1 MEPNAAR
8 VPRRMA
14 RQRWI
19 GAMITVLILAAG
31 VAWWAGAVT
40 PRFGP
45 GGGSEYGAHRGTI
58 FYGIS
63 LRNAGYLPVAIID
76 AGRSGA
82 GLELT
87 AVDGDFPIT
96 LRRGEE
102 IRIKLHYRVTDCAAV
117 TSDAWPVPVTVERL
131 WGAETVN
138 IALPPQRQSEW
149 QGPDLPMLRVARNGP
164 VEWQRSQAD
173 MACALLD

>member
-1 MEPNAAR
+1 MEPNTAR
-8 VPRRMA
+8 A
-14 RQRWI
+14 SRWI
-19 GAMITVLILAAG
+19 GLQLWLAAMITAFILAAG
-31 VAWWAGAVT
+31 LAWWAGAVT

-45 GGGSEYGAHRGTI
+45 GGGSEYGADRGTV

-63 LRNAGYLPVAIID
+63 LRNAGYLPVTIID
-76 AGRSGA
+76 AGRGGD

-87 AVDGDFPIT
+87 AVDADFPIT
-96 LRRGEE
+96 LQRGEE
-102 IRIKLHYRVTDCAAV
+102 TWIKLHYRVTDCAAV
-117 TSDAWPVPVTVERL
+117 TNDAWPIPVIVERL
-131 WGAETVN
+131 WGAQTVN

-149 QGPDLPMLRVARNGP
+149 QGSGLPPLRIARNGP

>member
-8 VPRRMA
+8 VPRRIA
-14 RQRWI
+14 LQLWL

-31 VAWWAGAVT
+31 LAWWAGAVT

-45 GGGSEYGAHRGTI
+45 GGGSEYGVDRGTI

-63 LRNAGYLPVAIID
+63 LRNTGYLPVTIIE

-96 LRRGEE
+96 LQRGEE
-102 IRIKLHYRVTDCAAV
+102 TWIKLHYRVTDCAAV
-117 TSDAWPVPVTVERL
+117 TSDAWPVPLIVERL
-131 WGAETVN
+131 WDAQTVN

-149 QGPDLPMLRVARNGP
+149 QGSDLPPLRVARDGP
-164 VEWQRSQAD
+164 VEWQRRQAD